1 MTSGTENKDNIG
13 LSGTSAYVAPEYI
26 LDGMRLFYVYCSILF
41 HFPSSSLSCLYRL
54 CREPINLPSLYW
66 NGTVLVISIY

>member
-26 LDGMRLFYVYCSILF
+26 LDGMRLFLHLLLYS
-41 HFPSSSLSCLYRL
+41 HLSCLFT
-54 CREPINLPSLYW
+54 PLPVVPLKWSLYW
-66 NGTVLVISIY
+66 SSYKKS